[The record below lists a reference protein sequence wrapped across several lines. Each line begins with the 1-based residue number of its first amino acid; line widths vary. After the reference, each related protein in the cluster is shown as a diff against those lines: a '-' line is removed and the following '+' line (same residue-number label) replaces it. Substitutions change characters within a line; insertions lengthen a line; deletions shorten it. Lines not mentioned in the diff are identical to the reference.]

1 VEPAVTP
8 DQPRDVGRFLGI
20 VGPWAWVLFA
30 LYAAVF
36 TLIGI
41 VVGLPGA
48 GVPVT
53 AASLALILT
62 AAFLVA
68 SPSPTPMPRGRLLLI
83 GALCLAGVVVMLLN
97 LPTRLG
103 YESLLTWQLA
113 AVNFLLFVIELRAR
127 IVEAWALLVV
137 IVAVVA
143 TWSVMRT
150 GEPWLGLQLTYGQA
164 VSLAAGTIFA
174 IGLQRTVREIFA
186 QEDAERSRAI
196 VEAARR
202 AGDAHRAA
210 ELAEIRALAGPL
222 LRRIADA
229 EAVDRRRA
237 LSLEAAL
244 RDRIRGRG
252 LAIEPLVS
260 ALARARDRDVDAL
273 LLDDLGDAALSA
285 DQAARVARWCA
296 ERVDRMPG
304 PRITIR
310 LAPSADG
317 AVVSIADADG
327 IVGELAV
334 PVEVGSPGT
343 RGISSA
349 RRVGV
354 DGADI

>member
-1 VEPAVTP
+1 MGPVVTSARP
-8 DQPRDVGRFLGI
+8 HDVGRFLGI

-30 LYAAVF
+30 LYVAVF
-36 TLIGI
+36 TLIAI
-41 VVGLPGA
+41 VVGIPGA

-53 AASLALILT
+53 VVSLALIV
-62 AAFLVA
+62 AAALLVA
-68 SPSPTPMPRGRLLLI
+68 SPSPTPMLWGRLLVI
-83 GALCLAGVVVMLLN
+83 AALCLAGVVVMLLD

-127 IVEAWALLVV
+127 IVEAWGLLVV

-143 TWSVMRT
+143 TWSVLRT
-150 GEPWLGLQLTYGQA
+150 GEPWLGLQLTYGQG

-174 IGLQRTVREIFA
+174 IGLRRTVRQIFA
-186 QEDAERSRAI
+186 QEDAERMRAG

-210 ELAEIRALAGPL
+210 ELAEVRALAGPL
-222 LRRIADA
+222 LRRIARG
-229 EAVDRRRA
+229 EAVDRREA

-244 RDRIRGRG
+244 RDRIRGRA

-260 ALARARDRDVDAL
+260 ALARARARDVDAL
-273 LLDDLGDAALSA
+273 LLDDLGDAALGTEA
-285 DQAARVARWCA
+285 AARVARWCA

-310 LAPSADG
+310 LAPADGG

-327 IVGELAV
+327 IAGELAV
-334 PVEVGSPGT
+334 PVDGGSPGT
-343 RGISSA
+343 PATSSA
-349 RRVGV
+349 RRVGL